1 MSTSKTFIVRF
12 KARELTPQAFTAEQA
27 EFHGEHLVLRT
38 SSGKLAALFLA
49 ELVESW
55 AEVNKACVSGQRGRS
70 KTEHDCLALMPI
82 SGS

>member
-12 KARELTPQAFTAEQA
+12 KARELTPQAFTAERV

-55 AEVNKACVSGQRGRS
+55 AEVNKVCVSGQCSRS
-70 KTEHDCLALMPI
+70 KVERNCMAIMPT